1 MTKQAI
7 GIMGGTFD
15 PIHNGHLLTAECA
28 AYQYNLEKVIFVP
41 SANPPH
47 KTEQKITDAEQRY
60 LMATLA
66 TISNPKFSVSKIEIK
81 RDGLSYTIDTVRE
94 FKKIYPNHKLFFIT
108 GTDAIMEIFDWKE
121 PQDLLQEADFIAA
134 SRPGYSLGNIEEK
147 ISGTY
152 KEEIHLLKIPGLAI
166 SSTNIRHR
174 VKEGRP
180 IRYQLPESVENYI
193 RQKNLYR
200 GQLNVD

>member
-94 FKKIYPNHKLFFIT
+94 FKKIYPNYKLFFIT

>member
-28 AYQYNLEKVIFVP
+28 AYKYNLEKVIFVP
-41 SANPPH
+41 SGNPPH
-47 KTEQKITDAEQRY
+47 KTEQKITNAEDRY

-66 TISNPKFSVSKIEIK
+66 TISNSKFSVSKIEIK
-81 RDGLSYTIDTVRE
+81 REGLSYTIDTVRE
-94 FKKIYPNHKLFFIT
+94 FKKMYPDHKLFFIT
-108 GTDAIMEIFDWKE
+108 GTDAIMEIFDWKS
-121 PQDLLQEADFIAA
+121 PRNLLQEADFIAA
-134 SRPGYSLGNIEEK
+134 SRPGYSLGDIKEK
-147 ISGTY
+147 ITGTY

-166 SSTNIRHR
+166 SSTNIRQR
-174 VKEGRP
+174 VREGRP
-180 IRYQLPESVENYI
+180 IKYQLPESVENYI
-193 RQKNLYR
+193 KQKNLYR

>member
-28 AYQYNLEKVIFVP
+28 AYQYDLERVIFVP

-47 KTEQKITDAEQRY
+47 KIEQKITDAEQRY

-108 GTDAIMEIFDWKE
+108 GTDAIMEIFDWKA

-166 SSTNIRHR
+166 SSTNIRQR
-174 VKEGRP
+174 VQEGRP
-180 IRYQLPESVENYI
+180 IKYQLPESVENYI